1 MAVVYRHIRLDKNEP
16 FYIGIGETE
25 RRAYNKVNRSKHW
38 KSIADKGY
46 EVEVLFD
53 NITWE
58 EACEKEKEFI
68 ALYGRKGMSTGT
80 LVNMTEGGEGTFG
93 YKHKDSVKQKLKD
106 LYSGEG
112 SQWYGKKRPE
122 HGERLKGE
130 KNPCYGRT
138 GESHPMFGKA
148 GYWKGKQRLDRRNK
162 VLYQGVEFESQ
173 TALANHLNCT
183 TANITRMI
191 KKNIVKTLKPA

>member
-16 FYIGIGETE
+16 FYIGIGDTE
-25 RRAYNKVNRSKHW
+25 SRAYNRINRSKRW
-38 KSIADKGY
+38 KSIAGKGY

-53 NITWE
+53 NITWD
-58 EACEKEKEFI
+58 EACEKEKELI
-68 ALYGRKGMSTGT
+68 NLYGRRDLKTGT
-80 LVNMTEGGEGTFG
+80 LVNMTDGGEGTFG

-112 SQWYGKKRPE
+112 NRWYGKKRPE
-122 HGERLKGE
+122 HSERLKGE

-148 GYWKGKQRLDRRNK
+148 GHWKGKERLDRRNK
-162 VLYQGVEFESQ
+162 VLYEGVEFESQ
-173 TALANHLNCT
+173 TALADYLNCT
-183 TANITRMI
+183 IGNITRLI
-191 KKNIVKTLKPA
+191 KKNIVKTIKPA